1 MERPDPRFARRARR
15 AYELGRLRT
24 KLPLAALAV
33 PFVALSSQACGR
45 LAPALAGGA
54 VLALAVVA
62 CALRG
67 EAWGR
72 AVAPGLGIG
81 ATGFVLPV
89 SALLSGV
96 CPLGNQPTALVAC
109 ALGGLV
115 AGVFLAARCLRGRAS
130 RAELLATGSLAGL
143 TAAIGCAAAGLGGIL
158 GMAAA
163 LALSAA
169 PGYALARAR

>member
-1 MERPDPRFARRARR
+1 MERPDPRFVQRARR
-15 AYELGRLRT
+15 AYELGRLSA

-33 PFVALSSQACGR
+33 PFVALSAQACGR

-62 CALRG
+62 CAFRG
-67 EAWGR
+67 EAWSR
-72 AVAPGLGIG
+72 AVAPGLTIG
-81 ATGFVLPV
+81 GAGFVLPV
-89 SALLSGV
+89 AALLGGY
-96 CPLGNQPTALVAC
+96 CPLGDQPATLAAC

-115 AGVFLAARCLRGRAS
+115 AGVGLAARCLAGRAS
-130 RAELLATGSLAGL
+130 RAELVATGSIAAL
-143 TAAIGCAAAGLGGIL
+143 TASIGCAAAGVAGIL

-163 LALSAA
+163 LALTAA